1 MNKVFLKVM
10 LVDDEDNVRNL
21 LRTCIDWKELGFE
34 VAGEASSGSEALD
47 MLEDTSPDVIIT
59 DIRMPYMDGLE
70 FAGIVAQRYP
80 HIKVVF
86 LSAYDEFEY
95 AQEGIKIG
103 ISDFLLKPI
112 KRADLKDAMLTLRE
126 KIDEERLSNSEYIRL
141 KERLAENFEY
151 LKDRFMNE
159 LLQGSCT
166 DEELMEKLHFFSLE
180 GLSKYAQIAL
190 ISIDFP
196 DKLKAV
202 KDTDGIDSTAEQRA
216 LHDLDSVDIVSDY
229 FSKVSGISIFF
240 DNSHRLV
247 ILSSAPQLDIVQA
260 CEQIKALLMHRLEC
274 EVCIG
279 IGRGYSEHNGIRRTY
294 KEACEAL
301 NYKVVYG
308 KNQVV
313 RFSDIGINKESTEDK
328 SDEIYEIGFYIKAGI
343 QDRAVEIIEGI
354 FDNLYT
360 AKYNNVEQ
368 IQVLAVHIVT
378 QILNAIAQ
386 LGMNIEDMVEKENLP
401 YHYVLKIDTIP
412 EMKEYLTNVAMR
424 ATETVKSARN
434 KKTGRVLNDI
444 IEYINEN
451 ISKPDLS
458 LTKVANGFFMNASYL
473 SRVFKQEMGQTFVEY
488 LTKARM
494 ELAIKLLLETDLL
507 VYEVAEKTGIPDPNY
522 FGKCFKRYTGMSV
535 NDYKKSNT

>member
-196 DKLKAV
+196 DKLTAV
-202 KDTDGIDSTAEQRA
+202 KDIDGIDSTAEQRA
-216 LHDLDSVDIVSDY
+216 LHDLASVDIVSGH
-229 FSKVSGISIFF
+229 FSKVSGINIFF

-247 ILSSAPQLDIVQA
+247 ILSSVPQVDIVQA
-260 CEQIKALLMHRLEC
+260 CEQIKALLMHKLEC

-279 IGRGYSEHNGIRRTY
+279 IGRGYSERNGIRRTY

-301 NYKVVYG
+301 DYKVVYG
-308 KNQVV
+308 KNQVI
-313 RFSDIGINKESTEDK
+313 RFSDIGINKESTEDN
-328 SDEIYEIGFYIKAGI
+328 SDEINEIGFYIRAGI
-343 QDRAVEIIEGI
+343 QDRVVEIIEGI

-386 LGMNIEDMVEKENLP
+386 LGMNIDDMVEKEKLP

-412 EMKEYLTNVAMR
+412 EMKAYLINVAMR

-458 LTKVANGFFMNASYL
+458 LTRVANGFFMNASYL
-473 SRVFKQEMGQTFVEY
+473 SRIFKQEMGQTFVEY

-535 NDYKKSNT
+535 NDYKKSNS